1 MLRTRSSW
9 VWKLETRSHLQTLAA
24 HRSPLP
30 LAGEVAVSAAGE
42 GLLRQRRIDRF
53 RFGCSNMHSPL
64 TRAYSP
70 TSPLKRGEVTVVG
83 GASFFRTP
91 SWWLF
96 LPPLRASDGRGELLM
111 ASRPEQDAT
120 SIARRCSR

>member
-42 GLLRQRRIDRF
+42 GLLRQRRVDRF
-53 RFGCSNMHSPL
+53 CCFGCLDVHQSPHPGL
-64 TRAYSP
+64 QPDLSP
-70 TSPLKRGEVTVVG
+70 KK
-83 GASFFRTP
+83 
-91 SWWLF
+91 
-96 LPPLRASDGRGELLM
+96 GRG
-111 ASRPEQDAT
+111 D
-120 SIARRCSR
+120 CHCG